1 MPTASSDRVSPE
13 RGPALAIALGRR
25 IAAERQGIGMT
36 QTLLAE
42 LAGLERDRLNKV
54 EHGRRQLKA
63 TEAARIAAVLGVS
76 VSDLDPQPDPMRFR
90 DRADGPAAQAAV
102 ELFGRFIR
110 NCEIIESLKA
120 FDAD

>member
-1 MPTASSDRVSPE
+1 MPIDRSDRASPD
-13 RGPALAIALGRR
+13 RRAALAIGLGRR

-63 TEAARIAAVLGVS
+63 SEAARIAAVLGVG
-76 VSDLDPQPDPMRFR
+76 VSDLEPVPDAMRFR
-90 DRADGPAAQAAV
+90 DRNEGLAAQAAI

-110 NCEIIESLKA
+110 NCEIIKTLKA

>member
-1 MPTASSDRVSPE
+1 
-13 RGPALAIALGRR
+13 
-25 IAAERQGIGMT
+25 MT

-76 VSDLDPQPDPMRFR
+76 VSDLEPRADPMRFR
-90 DRADGPAAQAAV
+90 DRAEGPAAKAAI
-102 ELFGRFIR
+102 ELFGRYIH
-110 NCEIIESLKA
+110 NCEIIDTLKA